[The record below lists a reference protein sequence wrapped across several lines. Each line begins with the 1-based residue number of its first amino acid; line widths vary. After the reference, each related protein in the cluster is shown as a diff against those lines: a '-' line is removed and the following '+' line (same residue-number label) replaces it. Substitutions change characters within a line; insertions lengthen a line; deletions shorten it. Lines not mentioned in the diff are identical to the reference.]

1 MSIDVTA
8 VANTMIQG
16 VRRSVGDR
24 WSAIREF
31 AEPELRKLAQTL
43 EDVQHLYASGKIDA
57 NRAFEL
63 VEMQRNTAMSV
74 LRGVEGLGILTAREA
89 LDAAAEAAGS
99 VVNRLVG
106 FKLIGK

>member
-8 VANTMIQG
+8 VTNTMIQG
-16 VRRSVGDR
+16 VRRSVGER
-24 WSAIREF
+24 WSAIREI
-31 AEPELRKLAQTL
+31 AEPELHKLAQTL
-43 EDVQHLYASGKIDA
+43 EEVQQSYASGKIDA

-74 LRGVEGLGILTAREA
+74 LLAVEGLGILAAREA
-89 LDAAAEAAGS
+89 VDAAAEAAGS

-106 FKLIGK
+106 FKLI